1 MNYTKTLISLLSLA
15 FVACGGPGS
24 VSGTVSG
31 LSLAV
36 QDSIFT
42 PIKDDDG
49 KTVAAVIVLADK
61 PNICGEIKANRNP
74 KSTTSMVL
82 ALFRFS
88 VSQQHLDFLAPDVGQ
103 YTVINSTPKGA
114 GNYAKATF
122 SRTDANCSSTLS
134 EAAGAGVSGT
144 VTVDS
149 LKAEPGG
156 KATGT
161 FDITFGSNDK
171 VKGNF
176 NAVFCDVPPATGNPN
191 CE

>member
-36 QDSIFT
+36 QDAIFT
-42 PIKDDDG
+42 PVKDDDR
-49 KTVAAVIVLADK
+49 KTIAALIILADK
-61 PNICGEIKANRNP
+61 PNICDQMKANRQP
-74 KSTTSMVL
+74 KSATSMVL
-82 ALFRFS
+82 ALIRLS
-88 VSQQHLDFLAPDVGQ
+88 DSPQQPFLAPDVGQ
-103 YTVINSTPKGA
+103 YTVINSDPRAA
-114 GNYAKATF
+114 GNYAEARF
-122 SRTDANCSSTLS
+122 SRTDATCSSTLS
-134 EAAGAGVSGT
+134 ESAGTGVSGT

-156 KATGT
+156 KATGS

-176 NAVFCDVPPATGNPN
+176 NAMFCDVPTTTGNPN